1 MRLVRL
7 VAELGALGSKGV
19 GMYLSAKAIAEM
31 PGQKKTHFLNDNA
44 VRLNKSLGDAVGLK
58 NIGVHII
65 TVQPGHLSTEFHVHL
80 FEEECFYVLSGQG
93 TATIGT
99 QTHAIG
105 PGDFIGCPL
114 NGVAHCMMAE
124 GSEPLVCLVVGQR
137 LAQDVS
143 DYPNL
148 GKRLYR
154 NNGEWNLVDHLNIHH
169 VKR

>member
-1 MRLVRL
+1 
-7 VAELGALGSKGV
+7 
-19 GMYLSAKAIAEM
+19 MYLSAKAIAEM
-31 PGQKKTHFLNDNA
+31 SGQTKVHFLNNNA

-65 TVQPGHLSTEFHVHL
+65 TVQPERLSTEFHVHL
-80 FEEECFYVLSGQG
+80 FEEECIYVISGHG

-99 QTHAIG
+99 DSHAIG

-114 NGVAHCMMAE
+114 NGVAHSMKAE

-137 LAQDVS
+137 LAQDVA

-148 GKRLYR
+148 KKRLYR
-154 NNGEWNLVDHLNIHH
+154 NNGEWNLVDHSNIQHI
-169 VKR
+169 KR